1 MSRKIPNAIKGE
13 AFKLWLQGQSYR
25 EIRDKLGVSVGSI
38 NEIVTQARA
47 GTPDLDGLR
56 ELNTTLKKGGSTV
69 HDAIRGGLLMDRLGR
84 LGVGLDR
91 VGKCIDLDE
100 KIASEKGTGSE
111 AFVDSALRLLDLE
124 RETGKAYGEVLAEY
138 EERRSEIQRL
148 DGERASLAK
157 EVHGLE
163 GAKAGLE
170 GELAALRRERGEAV
184 GSWERLK
191 RLDLKRLDRLAEFV
205 EDFER
210 LGFSAEEVQRL
221 SGWEVSL
228 ALMGIK
234 SEELNDY
241 VKRHG
246 PLSKQLRE
254 LGEEV
259 AGEKRRLEHVS
270 RQYRSL
276 STQVAITSA
285 LTDLLT
291 SRLMNIACPR
301 CGRPVPLR
309 IPTFWELD
317 NAVGRGLAYQAGC
330 LNCGFVNQVAPR
342 DVFANVGWAVLQA
355 EACAQLQPPL
365 KSR

>member
-1 MSRKIPNAIKGE
+1 LSRRIPERTKRDALR
-13 AFKLWLQGQSYR
+13 LWLEGCTFRSICSKQ
-25 EIRDKLGVSVGSI
+25 GVSLGAMHD
-38 NEIVTQARA
+38 IVEEARRRA
-47 GTPDLDGLR
+47 PDIEDLRQLNIALR
-56 ELNTTLKKGGSTV
+56 ESGVALIDV
-69 HDAIRGGLLMDRLGR
+69 VRGCPILRRLDE
-84 LGVGLDR
+84 LGVGVDQLSKY
-91 VGKCIDLDE
+91 VEFSE
-100 KIASEKGTGSE
+100 KIVSEKGAGSE

-124 RETGKAYGEVLAEY
+124 QDTGKTHREILAEY

-148 DGERASLAK
+148 DGERASLAN

-170 GELAALRRERGEAV
+170 GELAALRRERGETV

-205 EDFER
+205 EDYEK
-210 LGFSAEEVQRL
+210 LNFSAEEVKRL

-234 SEELNDY
+234 SEELDDY
-241 VKRHG
+241 IKRHG

-259 AGEKRRLEHVS
+259 AGEKRRLEHVT

-276 STQVAITSA
+276 STQVAIASA
-285 LTDLLT
+285 LNGLLT
-291 SRLMNIACPR
+291 SRMISIACPR
-301 CGRPVPLR
+301 CGRPVPRR

-317 NAVGRGLAYQAGC
+317 NAVGRGLAYQVGC
-330 LNCGFVNQVAPR
+330 LNCGLVNQVAPR
-342 DVFANVGWAVLQA
+342 DIFANVGWAILQA
-355 EACAQLQPPL
+355 EAGAQLQPPL